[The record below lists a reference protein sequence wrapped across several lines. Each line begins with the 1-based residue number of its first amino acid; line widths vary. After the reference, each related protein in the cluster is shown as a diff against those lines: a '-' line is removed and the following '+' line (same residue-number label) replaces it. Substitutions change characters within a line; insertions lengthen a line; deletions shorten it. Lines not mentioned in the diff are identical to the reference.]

1 MELKK
6 IKLNKLSDDALAQ
19 RQLQGIK
26 GGDNGVRVCGCGCCY
41 ADKGGS
47 SSHDNLSANSRSGY
61 FSPGCEN
68 AWTPRTYPR
77 K

>member
-26 GGDNGVRVCGCGCCY
+26 GGKCCLCTCAY
-41 ADKGGS
+41 ANQGGS
-47 SSHDNLSANSRSGY
+47 STHDNKTTNHQHGY
-61 FSPGCEN
+61 ASKKLNPYNECDFEVM
-68 AWTPRTYPR
+68 R
-77 K
+77 

>member
-1 MELKK
+1 MDIKR

-26 GGDNGVRVCGCGCCY
+26 GGDNGVPVCGCGCCY
-41 ADKGGS
+41 AGAGGS

-61 FSPGCEN
+61 SSPGCEN
-68 AWTPRTYPR
+68 EFTPRTYE
-77 K
+77 

>member
-6 IKLNKLSDDALAQ
+6 IKLNKLSDNALAQ

-26 GGDNGVRVCGCGCCY
+26 GGGNGVHVCGCGCCY
-41 ADKGGS
+41 AGAGGS
-47 SSHDNLSANSRSGY
+47 SSHDNREANFSQGH

-68 AWTPRTYPR
+68 EWIVRIYSR

>member
-26 GGDNGVRVCGCGCCY
+26 GGDNGSRVCCY
-41 ADKGGS
+41 ADMGGS
-47 SSHDNLSANSRSGY
+47 SSHDNLSANSRSSY
-61 FSPGCEN
+61 FSTGCDN
-68 AWTPRTYPR
+68 TWTPIR

>member
-26 GGDNGVRVCGCGCCY
+26 GGKYCLCTCAYGNQ
-41 ADKGGS
+41 GGS
-47 SSHDNLSANSRSGY
+47 STHDNKTANH
-61 FSPGCEN
+61 
-68 AWTPRTYPR
+68 
-77 K
+77 